1 MSDIKFLLGLGFL
14 AGSVLTT
21 LACYLKAPGAG
32 FAMGILF
39 TIVILSFLYDNGG
52 KMFRRSKKMD
62 PSDVDKVKAAA
73 VKHTR
78 MTAMVEDGDLKL
90 AKQ

>member
-39 TIVILSFLYDNGG
+39 TIVILSFLYDNSG
-52 KMFRRSKKMD
+52 KTARKSKKTNS
-62 PSDVDKVKAAA
+62 SDVDKIKTAA

-78 MTAMVEDGDLKL
+78 MTAMIEDGDLKL
-90 AKQ
+90 AKP